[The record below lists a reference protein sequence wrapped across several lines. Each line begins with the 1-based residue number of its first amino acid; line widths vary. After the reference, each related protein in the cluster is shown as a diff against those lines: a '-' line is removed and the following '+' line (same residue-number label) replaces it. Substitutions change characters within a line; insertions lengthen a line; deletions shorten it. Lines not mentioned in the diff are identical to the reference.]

1 MTASRTVQGIP
12 ASPGIVI
19 GKAFLL
25 SKPDFP
31 VTHAIVPSRGIEAEV
46 ERFKAACQ
54 VAREHTKQL
63 RAQVAARLG
72 PVQAKIFDPQLL
84 MLEDPALIEATIT
97 YIRDSR
103 LTAERAVYLRVLEFR
118 AQWLEMTH
126 ARMMDRVADLADIEA
141 RLLASLVEMSPPNST
156 SALPDHPVIVIAKEL
171 TPSRTIELDPQRVL
185 GIATDAGTR
194 TSHSSILARSLGM
207 PAVVGLGDLFQ
218 TVEAGEELILDG
230 HRGRVVV
237 RPTQAEK
244 GKFHDRDLQVREMA
258 KEVAELATLEPVTP
272 DGVKIELHANLEFPE
287 DAEMAVTAGADGV
300 GLFRTEFL
308 VVGVSTV
315 PTEEEQYKAFKKV
328 VEAFAPRPVTIR
340 TYDLGGDKYPAF
352 MPLLVEDNP
361 FLGWRG
367 VRIYD
372 KMPELFHNQVRAVLR
387 SAVHGRVQMLLP
399 MVNSVEEVEGV
410 RSIMRRALE
419 ELAAEGIEHANCL
432 LGIMLET
439 PAAISTI
446 EVLGRHVD
454 FFSLG
459 TNDLAQYALA
469 VDRGNAQL
477 SRFYDFYHPALL
489 RFIREAVKGAERVG
503 RPLSACGE
511 AASDVAGAA
520 LLLGLGV
527 RSLSCPP
534 GAFPEIKKLIRSVGA
549 NQLERIVRGL
559 FSEETGRGVRAR
571 LLSSLQ
577 ECIDT
582 FEVAAAASLS
592 HPE

>member
-1 MTASRTVQGIP
+1 
-12 ASPGIVI
+12 
-19 GKAFLL
+19 
-25 SKPDFP
+25 
-31 VTHAIVPSRGIEAEV
+31 
-46 ERFKAACQ
+46 
-54 VAREHTKQL
+54 
-63 RAQVAARLG
+63 
-72 PVQAKIFDPQLL
+72 
-84 MLEDPALIEATIT
+84 
-97 YIRDSR
+97 
-103 LTAERAVYLRVLEFR
+103 
-118 AQWLEMTH
+118 MTH

-141 RLLASLVEMSPPNST
+141 RVLASLVEMSPPNST
-156 SALPDHPVIVIAKEL
+156 AALPDYPVIVIAKEL
-171 TPSRTIELDPQRVL
+171 TPSRTLELDPQRVL

-207 PAVVGLGDLFQ
+207 PAVVGLGDLSQ
-218 TVEAGEELILDG
+218 AVEAGEELILDG

-237 RPTQAEK
+237 RPTKAEK
-244 GKFHDRDLQVREMA
+244 SKFHDRDVQVREMA
-258 KEVAELATLEPVTP
+258 KEVAELASLEPVTP
-272 DGVKIELHANLEFPE
+272 DGVRIELHANLEFPE
-287 DAEMAVTAGADGV
+287 DAVMAVTVGADGV

-315 PTEEEQYKAFKKV
+315 PTEEEQYQAFKKV
-328 VEAFAPRPVTIR
+328 VEVFAPRPVTIR
-340 TYDLGGDKYPAF
+340 TYDLGGDKYPMF
-352 MPLLVEDNP
+352 MPRLVEDNP

-410 RSIMRRALE
+410 RSVMHRASE
-419 ELAAEGIEHANCL
+419 ELAAEGVEHAKCL

-477 SRFYDFYHPALL
+477 SRFYDVYHPALL
-489 RFIREAVKGAERVG
+489 RFIREAVKGAERVS
-503 RPLSACGE
+503 RPLSVCGE

-549 NQLERIVRGL
+549 NQLERIARGL

-571 LLSSLQ
+571 LFSSLQ
-577 ECIDT
+577 ECTDT
-582 FEVAAAASLS
+582 FEAAASASLS